1 MALRNCV
8 GVQNLGRSFIS
19 LISAGRWPL
28 RSTFGWGDGP
38 AAWVITFL
46 VPTMNWPLG
55 SVIRFALGVAA
66 AGGLLTTCFPAAA
79 ATTLYE
85 LAQVTHF
92 HGLAVD
98 AADSSRLYLATHDGL
113 FIVETK
119 DGTVYPFSEIR
130 HDLMGFTPDPR
141 DPSTLYASGHPAG
154 GGNLGL
160 IASEDGGRSWR
171 QLAPGVG
178 GPADFH
184 QLTVSATVPRTV
196 YGAYRGQL
204 QVSPDGG
211 RTWEVVGAAPE
222 GLIDLAASSK
232 EPGRLYA
239 ATHSGVLKSGDGGR
253 VWQYAYRQRQPATM
267 VHVARGGMVY
277 AFVVGTG
284 LIAAAEPE
292 LSWQSVSEHGFGADY
307 VLHLAVDPAHDGKL
321 YAITFNPQTKTQA
334 VLASTN
340 AGKTWAPLG
349 SGTH

>member
-1 MALRNCV
+1 MIRALM
-8 GVQNLGRSFIS
+8 SS
-19 LISAGRWPL
+19 
-28 RSTFGWGDGP
+28 
-38 AAWVITFL
+38 
-46 VPTMNWPLG
+46 VP
-55 SVIRFALGVAA
+55 VALGVAA
-66 AGGLLTTCFPAAA
+66 AGGTLMTCCPAKA
-79 ATTLYE
+79 ATTVYE

-113 FIVETK
+113 FIVEPD
-119 DGTVYPFSEIR
+119 DGVAYPVSEIR

-141 DPSTLYASGHPAG
+141 DPSILYASGHPAG

-171 QLAPGVG
+171 QLGEGVG

-184 QLTVSATVPRTV
+184 QLAVSATDPRTI

-211 RTWEVVGAAPE
+211 RTWEVVGPAPE

-239 ATHSGVLKSGDGGR
+239 ATQSGLLKSGNGGR
-253 VWQYAYRQRQPATM
+253 VWQNAYWQRQPATM
-267 VHVARGGMVY
+267 VHVASGGVVY
-277 AFVVGTG
+277 AFVVNAG

-307 VLHLAVDPAHDGKL
+307 VLRLAVDPEHDTKL
-321 YAITFNPQTKTQA
+321 YAITFNSQTKMQG
-334 VLASTN
+334 VLASTD
-340 AGKTWAPLG
+340 AGNTWAPLG
-349 SGTH
+349 SATH

>member
-1 MALRNCV
+1 MNRVLTFPVPLAL
-8 GVQNLGRSFIS
+8 S
-19 LISAGRWPL
+19 
-28 RSTFGWGDGP
+28 
-38 AAWVITFL
+38 
-46 VPTMNWPLG
+46 
-55 SVIRFALGVAA
+55 VAA
-66 AGGLLTTCFPAAA
+66 AGGLLTTCCPAEA
-79 ATTLYE
+79 ATTVYE

-113 FIVETK
+113 FIVEPD
-119 DGTVYPFSEIR
+119 DGVAYPVSEIR

-141 DPSTLYASGHPAG
+141 HPSILYASGHPPG

-171 QLAPGVG
+171 QLAEGVG

-184 QLTVSATVPRTV
+184 QLAVSATDPRTI

-211 RTWEVVGAAPE
+211 RTWEVVGPAPE

-239 ATHSGVLKSGDGGR
+239 ATQSGLLKSGNGGR
-253 VWQYAYRQRQPATM
+253 VWQNAYSPRQPATM
-267 VHVARGGMVY
+267 VHVALGGVVY
-277 AFVVGTG
+277 AFVVNAG

-307 VLHLAVDPAHDGKL
+307 VLRLAVDPEHDTKL
-321 YAITFNPQTKTQA
+321 YAITFNSQTKMQG
-334 VLASTN
+334 VLASTD
-340 AGKTWAPLG
+340 AGNTWAPLG
-349 SGTH
+349 SATH